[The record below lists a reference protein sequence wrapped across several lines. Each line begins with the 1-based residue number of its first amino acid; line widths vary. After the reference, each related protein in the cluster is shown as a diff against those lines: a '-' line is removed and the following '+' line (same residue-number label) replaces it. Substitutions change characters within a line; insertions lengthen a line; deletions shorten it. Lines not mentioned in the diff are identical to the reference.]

1 MTTEWA
7 WRQSLTFIFVP
18 GTIRDQTTVSLRV
31 FCQKEKATSKSYCY
45 SVIWSSGYSWLR
57 AKLKETLSAMSDA
70 CTMLFDLSRTMERL
84 IQRGVALSRC
94 CSCILTHLLLWWT
107 MVPTWQP
114 ILYTNCMHAVMQRV
128 TLAAECELFAVI
140 LRGMK
145 SLTSCLICNFQACT
159 CWARNLHI
167 QPPLRT
173 IKQFSAGT
181 QLLFL
186 EN

>member
-1 MTTEWA
+1 MTTEWV

-18 GTIRDQTTVSLRV
+18 GTIRDQTTVSLCV

-114 ILYTNCMHAVMQRV
+114 ILYTNSIHAVMLKGNISCWV
-128 TLAAECELFAVI
+128 WAVCCDI
-140 LRGMK
+140 KRHEVSHLLPNLQLSGMY
-145 SLTSCLICNFQACT
+145 
-159 CWARNLHI
+159 
-167 QPPLRT
+167 
-173 IKQFSAGT
+173 
-181 QLLFL
+181 LLST
-186 EN
+186 